1 MALDRAEL
9 ATASNQTPTFRLLP
23 PGVRG
28 GQTPRLGE
36 ADLER
41 ARRLVGARH
50 LMVRMAVQAGDEQG
64 GRLADLVR
72 AELAPLGIDVR
83 PRIVADVSAALRDP
97 DEDLHLAALTTS
109 LDYPDP
115 ASFLSRMFGHDVPD
129 RWLST
134 STQAAVDRL
143 DRLTGAAR
151 DRAAAALAASLSTS
165 DVPVVAFGTRELGV
179 VLGSRVGCRVW
190 NGVDAGLDLAAL
202 CVTGS

>member
-1 MALDRAEL
+1 SAAASYRAFPQTLTTYLVLNARSGPLSDVAIRRAIAMALDRAEL

-41 ARRLVGARH
+41 ARRLRGARH

-83 PRIVADVSAALRDP
+83 P
-97 DEDLHLAALTTS
+97 
-109 LDYPDP
+109 
-115 ASFLSRMFGHDVPD
+115 
-129 RWLST
+129 
-134 STQAAVDRL
+134 
-143 DRLTGAAR
+143 
-151 DRAAAALAASLSTS
+151 
-165 DVPVVAFGTRELGV
+165 
-179 VLGSRVGCRVW
+179 
-190 NGVDAGLDLAAL
+190 
-202 CVTGS
+202 